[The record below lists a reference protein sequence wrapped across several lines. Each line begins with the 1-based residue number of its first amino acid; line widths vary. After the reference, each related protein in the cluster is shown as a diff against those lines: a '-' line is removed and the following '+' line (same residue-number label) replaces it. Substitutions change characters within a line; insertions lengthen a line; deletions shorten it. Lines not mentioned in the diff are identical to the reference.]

1 MLFLV
6 FYKRKK
12 SYDTMETGGGAAA
25 VVVVGVA
32 IALLVNINR
41 SVQALKQK
49 LDIRPK
55 SSTNKSD

>member
-1 MLFLV
+1 
-6 FYKRKK
+6 
-12 SYDTMETGGGAAA
+12 METGGGAAA